1 MKNCFYFF
9 LFLTLYSCN
18 KEKVDSKPYFAFD
31 EVGEKLL
38 SELKLNDTLKF
49 VGTNNNIQ
57 NYRIFKI
64 DKTKEI
70 VEDCGFTTGTCKTY
84 YYFDKVEF
92 HFNRIDSVA
101 SLPNSPLT
109 YTFTL
114 QMQIPPNVDKENIPT
129 DVKGKASIFGN
140 AFIGYNKIPSDTP
153 TYISPYI
160 NYPDFY
166 TTNPTI
172 TYLNAVRTYIEVIV
186 IKSGNNSPY
195 VNPSY
200 GYVST
205 INEVWFDKKYGFVLF
220 KDIYGNEWKKIN

>member
-1 MKNCFYFF
+1 MKRLFYFLF
-9 LFLTLYSCN
+9 FLTLLSCN
-18 KEKVDSKPYFAFD
+18 KERVESKPYFAFD
-31 EVGEKLL
+31 EVGRKLL

-49 VGTNNNIQ
+49 IGTNNNIQ

-84 YYFDKVEF
+84 YYFDKVRF
-92 HFNRIDSVA
+92 HFLRTDSIPF
-101 SLPNSPLT
+101 SPSSPLT

-114 QMQIPPNVDKENIPT
+114 QMQIPTNVDKENIPN
-129 DVKGKASIFGN
+129 DVKAKALIFGN
-140 AFIGYNKIPSDTP
+140 AFIGYNAIPGNSP

-166 TTNPTI
+166 STNPII
-172 TYLNAVRTYIEVIV
+172 TYVNAVKTYDEVVV
-186 IKSGNNSPY
+186 IKSGNNSAY
-195 VNPSY
+195 VDPLY
-200 GYVST
+200 GFVYT

-220 KDIYGNEWKKIN
+220 KDVYGNEWKKIN